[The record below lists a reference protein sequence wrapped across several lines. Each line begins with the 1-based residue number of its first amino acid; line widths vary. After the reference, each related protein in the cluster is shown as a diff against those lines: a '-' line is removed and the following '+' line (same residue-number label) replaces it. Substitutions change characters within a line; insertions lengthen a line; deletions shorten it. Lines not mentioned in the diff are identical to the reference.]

1 MTEVGRPGLAAAV
14 AILFGLQL
22 ACKATGASG
31 QPTATADLIVV
42 QPSGCDARAIQ
53 IEPGRT
59 YQQKIEAT
67 NRPYP
72 ANCQYYCLMLADPRS
87 ELEITLSDFRTD
99 LDLFVAFGEFEG
111 VIGEVP
117 RDEEGKAWKSNQY
130 GLGDEQVTIRH
141 PLAGPYYIE
150 VCSFERDASYYNLS
164 SRLR

>member
-1 MTEVGRPGLAAAV
+1 MSRVRWQAVVVAA
-14 AILFGLQL
+14 LLLGLQL
-22 ACKATGASG
+22 ACSASAAAG
-31 QPTATADLIVV
+31 TTTPTAEVV
-42 QPSGCDARAIQ
+42 VVGPSGCDARATE

-59 YQQKIEAT
+59 YEQQIEAT

-72 ANCQYYCLMLADPRS
+72 ANCQYYCLMLAEPRS
-87 ELEITLSDFRTD
+87 QLEITLSDFQTD
-99 LDLFVAFGEFEG
+99 LDLFVAYGEFEA

-117 RDEEGKAWKSNQY
+117 REEAGKAWKSNQY
-130 GLGDEQVTIRH
+130 GLRDEQVTIAD